1 MSFPV
6 PSPGFASPVPAVT
19 QIVLTA
25 TITASSTQNTLAAV
39 QTTITPSGGSVY
51 TYAGTLSAP
60 TGSSAALDS
69 ATTANPSFTPD
80 KPGIYTV
87 TLTATDTA
95 SGATVTKVRTQ
106 EIANPLSIALV
117 SSASSQDTLSAVTET
132 VTPTGGIGTIT
143 YSASLTK
150 PTGSASSVSGGTT
163 TSPSFT
169 PDKAGGY
176 RLTVTATDAAGQT
189 ATASRFVEVGTA
201 ALSVSITAIGN
212 NVNRPTS
219 GTEALACSASGAVGS
234 VTYAW
239 TVTDPSGASVTP
251 ADATA
256 ASTTIAYTSSQQPG
270 QWTAIVTVTDAAG
283 RTARAAE
290 LWTTGGMPTA
300 TSLRGIYGY
309 LSGGVL
315 YGQEQVLIGSDWVD
329 IGSPVAFTTETNG
342 GVTLSGTTYTIP
354 SGLAAS
360 TATQSCPDE
369 RYIAFSSFSAT
380 LQGLVAAG
388 NVWRLEVGET
398 SIEAVEYARWGVA
411 VTSAAGSFDSGTENG
426 YSVRIGYEGGV
437 YRLQGAAGTAGLAN
451 LTTSATLGKRVLTSQ
466 IGEANTGGLRWAI
479 ASYGNAVNATANVPT
494 RIYVTASAQTLL
506 TTATAA
512 VVAPWFRFAI
522 VSAAL

>member
-69 ATTANPSFTPD
+69 ATIANPTFTPD
-80 KPGIYTV
+80 KAGIYTV
-87 TLTATDTA
+87 TMTATDTA

-106 EIANPLSIALV
+106 E
-117 SSASSQDTLSAVTET
+117 
-132 VTPTGGIGTIT
+132 
-143 YSASLTK
+143 
-150 PTGSASSVSGGTT
+150 
-163 TSPSFT
+163 
-169 PDKAGGY
+169 
-176 RLTVTATDAAGQT
+176 
-189 ATASRFVEVGTA
+189 VGTA

-212 NVNRPTS
+212 NASRPTS

-388 NVWRLEVGET
+388 NVWRLEIGET

-494 RIYVTASAQTLL
+494 RIYVTASAQTSS
-506 TTATAA
+506 TAATAA
-512 VVAPWFRFAI
+512 VVAPWFRFTI
-522 VSAAL
+522 ISAAM